1 MKRMTFITAITL
13 GVIVLHAQPLP
24 QQVEFQEM
32 GLSFDIPQG
41 WQGQMMEDAIVLGHQ
56 TLPGIIIITENLS
69 QTTTELKNIAMK
81 GVLEEGIRLQ
91 PIGDF
96 RAAGKTKVEGYYEGD
111 FNGSF
116 IKCYAQGLINGLGSG
131 MNIFVL
137 TEKDKFTVQHEL
149 EAKKLAN
156 SVNFFESK
164 DAPSTKLWKKK
175 IVGRQLKYM
184 HTSGEYDT
192 NGGGSSLY
200 KTITIDLCVNGQFT
214 YYNNTNYAYDTGEP
228 AMDSGQPEVYTGS
241 GYGNNTLDSQGNY
254 KLFSDQNETYLEL
267 HFYNGD
273 IHEYVLATDENHDAL
288 LNGERYFITDTET
301 CY

>member
-1 MKRMTFITAITL
+1 MKRMTFMAAITL
-13 GVIVLHAQPLP
+13 GAIVLHAQPLP

-32 GLSFDIPQG
+32 GLSFVIPQG
-41 WQGQMMEDAIVLGHQ
+41 WQGQMLEDAIVLGHQ

-69 QTTTELKNIAMK
+69 KTTTELKNIAMK
-81 GVLEEGIRLQ
+81 GVLEEGIRLK

-96 RAAGKTKVEGYYEGD
+96 RAAGKMKVEGYYEGD

-137 TEKDKFTVQHEL
+137 TEKDKFTEQHEL

-156 SVNFFESK
+156 SVKFFESK
-164 DAPSTKLWKKK
+164 DTPSTKQWKNK
-175 IVGRQLKYM
+175 IVGQQLKYM
-184 HTSGEYDT
+184 HTSGEYDV
-192 NGGGSSLY
+192 NGEGSSFD

-214 YYNNTNYAYDTGEP
+214 YYNYTNYAYNTGESG
-228 AMDSGQPEVYTGS
+228 MDTDQPEVYTGS
-241 GYGNNTLDSQGNY
+241 GYVDNTLNSQGDY
-254 KLFSDQNETYLEL
+254 KLYSDQNGTYLEL

-273 IHEYVLATDENHDAL
+273 IYEYILAADENYDAL
-288 LNGERYFITDTET
+288 LNGEQYFITDNET